1 MAKNIKYIFFVS
13 SIMAILF
20 SLFIIYL
27 IFPAFETVLI
37 DNIKDEAVR
46 IGKHFSPLIISAS
59 GDELKNRD
67 EFADDLQ
74 VLAQQFNIA
83 KIKVFAKSGEIIYSS
98 SPEEIGKINNKNN
111 NQRKVEVSAY
121 PITDEEGNI
130 IKFIHISRDI
140 TERKQLEQEREKL
153 ISELKESLEN
163 IKTLKGLIPIC
174 ASCKKIRND
183 EGFWNQFETY
193 ISEHSDAQFS
203 HGICP
208 DCMKELYPEYHKKV

>member
-20 SLFIIYL
+20 PLATIYL

-46 IGKHFSPLIISAS
+46 IGKHLSPLIISAS
-59 GDELKNRD
+59 GDELKNRN

-98 SPEEIGKINNKNN
+98 SPEEIGKINNKNFF
-111 NQRKVEVSAY
+111 REIVAKGEVYAEVV
-121 PITDEEGNI
+121 TKG
-130 IKFIHISRDI
+130 
-140 TERKQLEQEREKL
+140 
-153 ISELKESLEN
+153 KES
-163 IKTLKGLIPIC
+163 
-174 ASCKKIRND
+174 A
-183 EGFWNQFETY
+183 EGIIVKSDVVETY
-193 ISEHSDAQFS
+193 IPTDAQFS